1 MPSPARSRSQSPARP
16 AVLTFPAKRQKKVV
30 RRKPSGRPTVLNMI
44 ISAIRALK
52 DKKGASVQAIKS
64 YIMATY
70 PGIPATLLPSL
81 LKRGFLKGLQTG
93 ALVRPK
99 GSLASGASGRF
110 RVGVVATKKP
120 AKKTK
125 KTTGKKKSTG
135 KGKVRSRSTGKA
147 KKAKKAKKPKSAKKS
162 ATKKRPKT
170 MTKKATR
177 KAKPSKRPT
186 KKVVKPGSKKV
197 KISKKT
203 SVK

>member
-1 MPSPARSRSQSPARP
+1 MPSPSRSRSQSPARP
-16 AVLTFPAKRQKKVV
+16 AVLTFPVKRQKKVV
-30 RRKPSGRPTVLNMI
+30 HRKPSGRPTVLNMI
-44 ISAIRALK
+44 ISAVRALK

-110 RVGVVATKKP
+110 RVGVVTKKRP
-120 AKKTK
+120 AKKTA
-125 KTTGKKKSTG
+125 GKKKSAG
-135 KGKVRSRSTGKA
+135 KGKVRSRSTGKT
-147 KKAKKAKKPKSAKKS
+147 KMAKKAKKPKSAKKS

-170 MTKKATR
+170 MAKKAAK

-197 KISKKT
+197 KISKKA